1 MPKSSSY
8 TDSKGYLGVSEQ
20 DKSGSG
26 YTSEGSSVGSE
37 VVHRSRKRRLARWAI
52 EK

>member
-1 MPKSSSY
+1 MSKSSSY

-26 YTSEGSSVGSE
+26 YTSEESSVGPD
-37 VVHRSRKRRLARWAI
+37 VHRSRKRRLAGWALR
-52 EK
+52 K